1 MRDDQAQRVW
11 SIDTGAPLQAVVDDP
26 ACPPLLRQ
34 ALTGVLSWQ
43 ARNET
48 PLWRTL
54 AAPRLAPQWVASL
67 LALGTTLVV
76 DGEEVLLAVGAH
88 FPRSA
93 RRAGQASHALHVR
106 VGGLRWGEAH
116 VTRTPAD
123 EPIVAAVAVVEMA
136 GHVVQAARV
145 ALTGVWPE
153 PARLAQAAAQL
164 VGAPLDEEHIR
175 AVAAAVEQEV
185 APKGDFLGSR
195 EYRRAMA
202 GVVTRR
208 ALEAARHSERSEES
222 RSEESPGG
230 GP

>member
-26 ACPPLLRQ
+26 ACPPPLRQ

-116 VTRTPAD
+116 VARTPAD
-123 EPIVAAVAVVEMA
+123 EPIVAAVAVVEME
-136 GHVVQAARV
+136 GNVVQAARV

>member
-1 MRDDQAQRVW
+1 
-11 SIDTGAPLQAVVDDP
+11 
-26 ACPPLLRQ
+26 
-34 ALTGVLSWQ
+34 VLSWQ

-116 VTRTPAD
+116 VARTPAD
-123 EPIVAAVAVVEMA
+123 EPIVAAVAVVEME
-136 GHVVQAARV
+136 GNVVQAARV